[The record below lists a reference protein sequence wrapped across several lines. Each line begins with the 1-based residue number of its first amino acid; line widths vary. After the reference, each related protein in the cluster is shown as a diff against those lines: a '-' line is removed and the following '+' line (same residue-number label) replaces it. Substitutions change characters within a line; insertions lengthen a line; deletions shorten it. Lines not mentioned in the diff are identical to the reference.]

1 MYWDELNR
9 QHAGMRVEVNDPF
22 FKAKAQGIVSCPA
35 ENAPVLLL
43 VGRKYHTFW
52 VVCRHFFLDDFTDGV
67 INGV

>member
-52 VVCRHFFLDDFTDGV
+52 HSAHVHVLGMRSR
-67 INGV
+67 